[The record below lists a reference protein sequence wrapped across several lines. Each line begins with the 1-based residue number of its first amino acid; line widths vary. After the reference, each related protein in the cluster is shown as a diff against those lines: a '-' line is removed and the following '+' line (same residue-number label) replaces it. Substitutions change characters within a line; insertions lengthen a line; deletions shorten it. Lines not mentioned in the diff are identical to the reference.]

1 MSGHSEEYEKRVKVK
16 RSSKKKS
23 GFEVE
28 KRDDGFYYLTAA
40 PSTKSKIQPGDRVL
54 EINGVKYTDFK
65 NEKKANEL
73 FDALILDVI
82 SGDEESE

>member
-28 KRDDGFYYLTAA
+28 KRDDGFYYREF
-40 PSTKSKIQPGDRVL
+40 G
-54 EINGVKYTDFK
+54 
-65 NEKKANEL
+65 
-73 FDALILDVI
+73 
-82 SGDEESE
+82 